1 MYVQF
6 GLRSFSFLSVFFFNK
21 KRTKTTQVFVCSCEC
36 VIACISTHMCFFLFS
51 SQTCMKLL

>member
-36 VIACISTHMCFFLFS
+36 VIACISTAFS
-51 SQTCMKLL
+51 YLVLKLV